1 MKINT
6 EKRKVIS
13 DSTTNLTIESE
24 EIVKEFKF
32 LGSTSD
38 NVKQKDSIG

>member
-13 DSTTNLTIESE
+13 DSTTNLTIENE

-32 LGSTSD
+32 LWSTSD